1 MKDFDTSN
9 KNTMIMDRLI
19 NILRFLWEFPQNL
32 LGIVL
37 FRIYSAGCDSLGTT
51 YGDARV
57 LYSGRMRGGIS
68 LGRRIILPWHYRGDC
83 SERSYVGMT
92 LRHEYGHTVQSRRLG
107 WLYLVVI
114 GLPSITWAWAHSTFR
129 RLGTVNYY
137 SFYTERWADELGGVK
152 R

>member
-1 MKDFDTSN
+1 
-9 KNTMIMDRLI
+9 MDRLI
-19 NILRFLWEFPQNL
+19 NILRFLWELPQNL

-37 FRIYSAGCDSLGTT
+37 FRIYSAGCDSLETT

-68 LGRRIILPWHYRGDC
+68 LGRHIVLPWRYRIAYGRGPYI
-83 SERSYVGMT
+83 EMT
-92 LRHEYGHTVQSRRLG
+92 HRHEYGHTVQSRRLG
-107 WLYLVVI
+107 WLYLVVV

-129 RLGTVNYY
+129 RLGTVDYY
-137 SFYTERWADELGGVK
+137 SFYPERWADELGGVE